1 MTDFGKALQVDV
13 SGYHTTATNDHPPAY
28 VGRSFGKMGNNF
40 AALAELIQAAMGIPC
55 GDPRQKKVQPSD
67 LEGKLIRG
75 LATVNERGYT
85 DIIKW
90 QPPKAGA
97 NAFAFGKKA
106 TIAVDGPGADEDP
119 GRLDEDLPF

>member
-1 MTDFGKALQVDV
+1 
-13 SGYHTTATNDHPPAY
+13 
-28 VGRSFGKMGNNF
+28 
-40 AALAELIQAAMGIPC
+40 MGIPC

-90 QPPKAGA
+90 QPPKSGTD
-97 NAFAFGKKA
+97 AFAFGKKA

-119 GRLDEDLPF
+119 GRLDDEMPF